1 MWEDRPVLFSGGI
14 VAEAIKRGLLI
25 MGSLAESR
33 DILNSFTRQFF
44 HNLATAGDTYD
55 SLRISRQLATD

>member
-1 MWEDRPVLFSGGI
+1 MWKDRPVTFSGGV

-25 MGSLAESR
+25 MRSLAGSS
-33 DILNSFTRQFF
+33 DILNSFSRQFF
-44 HNLATAGDTYD
+44 HNLATAGDTCD